1 MDARVGGLTVPTPWY
16 PTPFNRMSGSFVAEY
31 ARLVRRVA
39 RDVHVVHAQEWPGGK
54 GGADG
59 DTLRPGFDAA
69 LDRLAAGGGLRVTG
83 AAGPLTRV
91 PVFTVG
97 GTTIPERAE
106 AMVRDVR
113 RAVGSFDTPVVHGHV
128 GYWGGLLA
136 ARLADAGSA
145 VFATEHSTGLRAVL
159 DDPAGRDHYAELL
172 TRATKVFCVSGL
184 LRDQV
189 LAVLPEFADR
199 VEVLANPVTFRGVP
213 RRVAPVDV
221 LEKWVFVGGLIERKG
236 VERLVRAFV
245 VAAADRPGV
254 SLTMFG
260 EGPLRDRLVGIAQ
273 DAGVADRLHLAG
285 VVRHGEVLARLPE
298 FDLLLAPSTY
308 ETFHLAVVEGVAAG
322 LPVIV
327 TRSGGPEEALAG
339 VESRV
344 GVFVDVED
352 SPDALV
358 DAWRALS
365 ADPGA
370 LDLEGAGK
378 ELDARYGPEAV
389 AARLATAYG
398 VAPDAV
404 LGSAAAAGASASG
417 SGSASGSAAAASGAV
432 AQDPERI
439 VVVAASAWRRYG
451 VEEELAAARHLG
463 VPTVVVTGDPQVTAW
478 AEGLRVVGPAAVEAL
493 GAPSA
498 AVPGPVAEPL
508 AVVARKAAGR
518 LKRRLQGRPTALP
531 PASAR
536 LAEADLAGATI
547 VVTDCHSMPLGV
559 RLADAATGARLV
571 VELDRGGRLGPPPDS
586 GDEVTA

>member
-39 RDVHVVHAQEWPGGK
+39 RDVAVVHAQEWPGAR
-54 GGADG
+54 GAADA
-59 DTLRPGFDAA
+59 DALRPGFDAG
-69 LDRLAAGGGLRVTG
+69 LDRLTADGGLRVTG

-91 PVFTVG
+91 PVYTVG
-97 GTTIPERAE
+97 GATIPQRAE

-136 ARLADAGSA
+136 ARLADPGAA

-189 LAVLPEFADR
+189 LAALPDFADR
-199 VEVLANPVTFRGVP
+199 VEVLPNPVAFHGVP
-213 RRVAPVDV
+213 QRVAPVEALDR
-221 LEKWVFVGGLIERKG
+221 WVFVGGLIERKG
-236 VERLVRAFV
+236 VERLVRAFTV
-245 VAAADRPGV
+245 VARERPAA
-254 SLTMFG
+254 SLTLFG
-260 EGPLRDRLVGIAQ
+260 SGPLHDTLASIAR
-273 DAGVADRLHLAG
+273 DAGVADRLHLPG

-339 VESRV
+339 VEAKV
-344 GVFVDVED
+344 GRFVDVEE

-358 DAWRALS
+358 DAYRDLS
-365 ADPGA
+365 SSLSGLDPDGA
-370 LDLEGAGK
+370 RK
-378 ELDARYGPEAV
+378 ELDARYGPDAIT
-389 AARLATAYG
+389 ARLAAAYG
-398 VAPDAV
+398 VAGDAV
-404 LGSAAAAGASASG
+404 LSPSASAS
-417 SGSASGSAAAASGAV
+417 AASRAGSV
-432 AQDPERI
+432 AGRDPERI
-439 VVVAASAWRRYG
+439 VVVAASAWRRYA
-451 VEEELAAARHLG
+451 VEEELAGARRLG

-478 AEGLRVVGPAAVEAL
+478 ADDLRVVGPGAVAALTPASGPE
-493 GAPSA
+493 APSEPPA
-498 AVPGPVAEPL
+498 EPPAEPL
-508 AVVARKAAGR
+508 AVTARRFAGR
-518 LKRRLQGRPTALP
+518 LRRRLQGRPTALP
-531 PASAR
+531 PAGAR
-536 LAEADLAGATI
+536 LTVDDVRGATI
-547 VVTDCHSMPLGV
+547 VVTDCASLPLGV
-559 RLADAATGARLV
+559 RLASAGAAARLV
-571 VELDRGGRLGPPPDS
+571 VELDRGGLLGPLPD
-586 GDEVTA
+586 GDDEVTA